1 MNIRNLIHYLL
12 IYFSEIVLFY
22 VMILILTSC
31 FLFPKDFISDIISIQ
46 YLWKEKN
53 VETY

>member
-12 IYFSEIVLFY
+12 IYFSKIVLFY

-31 FLFPKDFISDIISIQ
+31 FLFPKDLSSDIISIQ
-46 YLWKEKN
+46 YLWKEKK